1 MYNPSFKLMPP
12 SMRGIFSSKMKRRK
26 KEGWRLTC
34 PERSSKCVWEHPEPY
49 LTLKSGLQGSRVT
62 SRNRSTELIRILLVF
77 WLLKYCGV
85 AEAKLLWAS
94 LSPVATQ
101 GVRRPQVVFHCR
113 EWSCAMPLHGHLE
126 FGDGE
131 GGIGGILHKSYAM
144 ESFWNVCFICS
155 HSVLS
160 QIKSDLYLSHL
171 FSIIFHYKFSV

>member
-1 MYNPSFKLMPP
+1 MPP
-12 SMRGIFSSKMKRRK
+12 SMSGIFSSKMKRRK
-26 KEGWRLTC
+26 KEGWSLTC

-94 LSPVATQ
+94 LSPVATR
-101 GVRRPQVVFHCR
+101 GVRRTQVVFHCR
-113 EWSCAMPLHGHLE
+113 EWSCAMPLHSHLE

-131 GGIGGILHKSYAM
+131 GGIGWKRKSWKKVM
-144 ESFWNVCFICS
+144 S
-155 HSVLS
+155 
-160 QIKSDLYLSHL
+160 
-171 FSIIFHYKFSV
+171 